1 MKSLRDEIR
10 LAAGDMDGFNFIQAI
25 GLDFICIADFI
36 LASARISLYN
46 AHEVIAVAENKL
58 ADLSTDFA
66 VKILKLTDGM
76 KGHYSLVDQL
86 ERSATSIGAN
96 IREAKYAHSKADFTA
111 KLQIALK
118 ECYETE
124 YWLELM
130 QKADLLPEETVKVYL
145 HDCGAIRRML
155 ISSINPA
162 KENAK

>member
-10 LAAGDMDGFNFIQAI
+10 LRRKIRTDLISSAQQISSGHSS
-25 GLDFICIADFI
+25 DFI
-36 LASARISLYN
+36 LAYARISLYN
-46 AHEVIAVAENKL
+46 AVEVITVAENKL

-76 KGHYSLVDQL
+76 NGHYSLVNQL

-96 IREAKYAHSKADFTA
+96 IREAKYAHSKPDFIA

-130 QKADLLPEETVKVYL
+130 QKAELLPEEVAKTYL
-145 HDCGAIRRML
+145 HDCGSIRRML
-155 ISSINPA
+155 IASVNTVKA
-162 KENAK
+162 KQ